1 MVEVT
6 VQELT
11 SRVSLVG
18 TYYGDVELNMVYV
31 KDSGVLLDTSTSS
44 IIEEVIK
51 VIGLPKVAIITH
63 PHEDHAGG
71 SGYLAS
77 RGVKVIAHEAA
88 RGFLYN
94 NVINVDSFFPLKYRS
109 CFTPEFTESFIRDFR
124 SKVGSPV
131 VHESFRGMLDLNGVK
146 CIEAFGHTSGT
157 VVCIVDNVM
166 FTSDAVQGLGIRGLS
181 TTDSIPQVSSID
193 DYLQTLNTLKSIK
206 VKMLVPGHNYLP
218 FAKRVLEGNEIE
230 GFIEASI
237 EAINRLLGIAKALLS
252 ERALTICEFADNLI
266 HEYGVKRSLYPQA
279 LITANAIIRFY
290 KRRRL
295 LKIIKEGDVELYSIK

>member
-6 VQELT
+6 VRELT

-44 IIEEVIK
+44 IIEDVVK
-51 VIGLPKVAIITH
+51 VIGLPKMAIITH

-77 RGVKVIAHEAA
+77 RGVRVIAHEVA

-94 NVINVDSFFPLKYRS
+94 NVINVDSFFPLKYRP
-109 CFTPEFTESFIRDFR
+109 CFNPEFTESFIRDFR

-131 VHESFRGMLDLNGVK
+131 IHESFRGMLNLSGIK

-157 VVCIVDNVM
+157 VVCIVDDVM
-166 FTSDAVQGLGIRGLS
+166 FTSDAVQGSGLRGMS

-193 DYLQTLNTLKSIK
+193 DYLQTLNTLKGIK
-206 VKMLVPGHNYLP
+206 VKMLVPGHNFLP
-218 FAKRVLEGNEIE
+218 FAKRVLEGNEVE
-230 GFIEASI
+230 GFINASI
-237 EAINRLLGIAKALLS
+237 EAVNKLLGIAKVLLS
-252 ERALTICEFADNLI
+252 ERPLTICEFADNLI
-266 HEYGVKRSLYPQA
+266 HEYGVKRALYPQA
-279 LITANAIIRFY
+279 LITANAIIKYYR
-290 KRRRL
+290 RRRL
-295 LKIIKEGDVELYSIK
+295 LKVIKEGDVELYSIK

>member
-6 VQELT
+6 VRDLT

-44 IIEEVIK
+44 IIEDVVK
-51 VIGLPKVAIITH
+51 VIGLPKVAIIAH

-77 RGVKVIAHEAA
+77 RGVRVIAHEVA

-94 NVINVDSFFPLKYRS
+94 NVINVDSFFPLKYRR
-109 CFTPEFTESFIRDFR
+109 CFTPEFSESFIRDFR

-131 VHESFRGMLDLNGVK
+131 VHESFRGMLSIDGVK

-157 VVCIVDNVM
+157 VVCIADGVM
-166 FTSDAVQGLGIRGLS
+166 FTSDAVQGSGIRGS
-181 TTDSIPQVSSID
+181 ETTDSIPQLTSID
-193 DYLQTLNTLKSIK
+193 DYLQTLSSLRSIK
-206 VKMLVPGHNYLP
+206 VNMLVPGHNYLP
-218 FAKRVLEGNEIE
+218 FAKRVLEGDEIR
-230 GFIEASI
+230 GFIDASV
-237 EAINRLLGIAKALLS
+237 ESVNRILNIAKSLLE
-252 ERALTICEFADNLI
+252 ERPMTICEFATNLI

-279 LITANAIIRFY
+279 LITADAVLRY
-290 KRRRL
+290 YRRRGM
-295 LKIIKEGDVELYSIK
+295 LKVIKEGDVALYSIA